1 MSFNTIVLWVM
12 AIGSIL
18 GGLDKIFGNRFG
30 LGKEFEKGYETMGP
44 LALGMVGIVC
54 LTPLLQR
61 GISGT
66 VAPLCAAF
74 GIDPAI
80 FGAVLANDM
89 GGYQL
94 AMELASDPRAGLL
107 SGLLVSSTLGA
118 LLVFSIPVGLGIIQK
133 EKQPDFIQ
141 GVLLG
146 LIAVPFGSFFGGLA
160 AGFPV
165 GLVAANIAPVAVI
178 SLLLVVGLKCI
189 PQKMTKG
196 CMIFGRLVSA
206 AGCVGLVCA
215 GFESVTGMVLIP
227 GMAPI
232 EGAMG
237 TVAEIAIVLG
247 GTFPVLAI
255 LMRLLDRPLNFLGR
269 KLGLDF
275 VSTSA
280 MIFTL
285 ANSVSLFVMTKDM
298 KPRGITIATAW
309 MVTTSAVLGDHL
321 AFTASVAPDMILPLV
336 VTKVTGG
343 LLSVPLAM
351 YMTRGMAEKS
361 PRSATAIFD

>member
-1 MSFNTIVLWVM
+1 MSFDSIVLWIM
-12 AIGSIL
+12 ACGSIL
-18 GGLDKIFGNRFG
+18 GGLDKILGNRLG

-61 GISGT
+61 GISAT
-66 VAPLCAAF
+66 VAPLCAAI
-74 GIDPAI
+74 GVDPAI

-94 AMELASDPRAGLL
+94 AMELANDPRAGELA
-107 SGLLVSSTLGA
+107 GLLVSSTLGA
-118 LLVFSIPVGLGIIQK
+118 LLVFNIPVGLGIIEK
-133 EKQPDFIQ
+133 EKHPDFVQ
-141 GVLLG
+141 GVLIG
-146 LIAVPFGSFFGGLA
+146 LIVVPVGSFFGGLA

-178 SLLLVVGLKCI
+178 SVLLVAGLKFI
-189 PQKMTKG
+189 PRQMTKG
-196 CMIFGRLVSA
+196 CLVFGKLVSA
-206 AGCVGLVCA
+206 VGCVGLVCA
-215 GFESVTGMVLIP
+215 GFESITGVVLIP

-232 EGAMG
+232 DGAMA

-247 GTFPVLAI
+247 GTFPVLTI
-255 LMRLLDRPLNFLGR
+255 LMKLLNKPLSFLGR

-280 MIFTL
+280 MIFSL

-298 KPRGITIATAW
+298 KRRGIIIATAW

-321 AFTASVAPDMILPLV
+321 GFTASVAPDMILPLV
-336 VTKVTGG
+336 VTKVVGG
-343 LLSVPLAM
+343 ILVVPLAM
-351 YMTRGMAEKS
+351 YMTRKDATISAE
-361 PRSATAIFD
+361 AE